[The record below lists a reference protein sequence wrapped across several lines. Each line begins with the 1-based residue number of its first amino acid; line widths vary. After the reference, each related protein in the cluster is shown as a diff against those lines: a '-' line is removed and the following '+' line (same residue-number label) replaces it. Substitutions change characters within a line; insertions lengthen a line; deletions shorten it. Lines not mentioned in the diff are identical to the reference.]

1 MTRTR
6 RHSHGTQRSEPP
18 RDRPIPP
25 AALETYVLHDFGEV
39 TQSILHVVSATS
51 QRILTGARERMSV
64 RAALVIRSSFMN
76 TKRTP
81 RVSGDPR
88 RSLHELRGFVC
99 ILGFTCAAL
108 GGAGCKA
115 SREAA
120 PPAPES
126 ALAQPGAGGSA
137 AHDTQVA
144 ASGNQGRK
152 IVRQAELELEVSSA
166 SSAQTEI
173 EETTER
179 HGGYVV
185 SANRDTAH
193 ESAVDVRV
201 ELVVRVPQGELTS
214 TIAEVK
220 RLGRGIGSERI
231 TSDDVT
237 DEYIDLS
244 ARSSSQQK
252 LELQYLEILRRAAT
266 VKDALEVEKQLGEV
280 RTEIE
285 RLQGRAQ
292 LLEKESAYS
301 TLTVHLSTAVPR
313 IAVGRALGDTLRRS
327 WRDSLAFSADLLEAG
342 IHLAAYL
349 VPLALLL
356 GLPSVFAI
364 WLLVRLARHFTARTR
379 RLSEP
384 AE

>member
-1 MTRTR
+1 M
-6 RHSHGTQRSEPP
+6 
-18 RDRPIPP
+18 
-25 AALETYVLHDFGEV
+25 
-39 TQSILHVVSATS
+39 
-51 QRILTGARERMSV
+51 
-64 RAALVIRSSFMN
+64 
-76 TKRTP
+76 
-81 RVSGDPR
+81 
-88 RSLHELRGFVC
+88 
-99 ILGFTCAAL
+99 
-108 GGAGCKA
+108 
-115 SREAA
+115 
-120 PPAPES
+120 
-126 ALAQPGAGGSA
+126 
-137 AHDTQVA
+137 
-144 ASGNQGRK
+144 
-152 IVRQAELELEVSSA
+152 RQAELELEVSSA